1 MQNKSGKTIRT
12 FSDVDSTASAA
23 KTKNTTIVRDITSK
37 QYQKQKMQDKKSN
50 IIIISTCGY

>member
-1 MQNKSGKTIRT
+1 MQKMQNKSGKTIRT

-37 QYQKQKMQDKKSN
+37 QYQKQKMQDKKSK
-50 IIIISTCGY
+50 IK